1 MANAS
6 SADSE
11 PSPAFAPDRASRDD
25 YRTQMQRDGYAT
37 IPNVLSRDEVE
48 RLRSACRTHLRSNG
62 TFFGLGM
69 VQPNA
74 AVHLDALEWVFHHD
88 GILDAVRSVA
98 GREDIVFTGHCDA
111 HLNLTG
117 DWHKDTGGGR
127 YMKDDYFEDDAC
139 QIYKVGIYL
148 QDHRENGGLT
158 VRSGSHRSES
168 MDDGPVEYCG
178 GEAGSVT
185 IFDVRLTHR
194 GERPDPVEDNLF
206 KVWQRIPLIRRNK
219 KAYYHLRESINHARG
234 QDDRVAIFFTFGAP
248 NEHTEH
254 FARENMRRQVEQT
267 GTDQTTLPSSLVET
281 LQSKGVQIAEAV
293 RP

>member
-1 MANAS
+1 MCRNGYVTV
-6 SADSE
+6 
-11 PSPAFAPDRASRDD
+11 PD
-25 YRTQMQRDGYAT
+25 
-37 IPNVLSRDEVE
+37 VLSRDEVE
-48 RLRSACRTHLRSNG
+48 RLRSTCREHLRSNG
-62 TFFGLGM
+62 NFFGLGM

-74 AVHLDALEWVFHHD
+74 AVQLNALEWIFHHD
-88 GILDAVRSVA
+88 GILDAVRAVA

-127 YMKDDYFEDDAC
+127 YMRGDYFEDDAC

-148 QDHRENGGLT
+148 QDHRQDGGLT
-158 VRSGSHRSES
+158 VRTGSHRSES
-168 MDDGPVEYCG
+168 VKDGPVEYCG

-194 GERPDPVEDNLF
+194 GERPDAVERGLS
-206 KVWQRIPLIRRNK
+206 KVWNRLPFIHHRK
-219 KAYYHLRESINHARG
+219 KALYHLRESINHARG
-234 QDDRVAIFFTFGAP
+234 REDRVAVFFTFGAP
-248 NEHTEH
+248 NAHTEH

-267 GTDQTTLPSSLVET
+267 GSSQTTLPPSLVEK
-281 LQSKGVQIAEAV
+281 LEAKDVQVAEAV